1 MHIELEQN
9 SSTLIELMS
18 GVISAFPNGL
28 IALSDSGEINLI
40 NTIAI
45 NWLGLGDGE
54 EKTENMLDQDFR
66 NILKRFP
73 DLVDKIE
80 CLLINGRYK
89 QLDLHG
95 FIVDDLNINIRCCR
109 MLKGVV
115 ILITKT
121 NDQKSLYKDDIDI
134 LTQLS
139 NRKHFEERFHKL
151 INQNNFIFR
160 QNAALIFFD
169 IDNFTKINDSF
180 NYSLGDEVLCRIAN
194 ILKSRVSEGQLIS
207 RIGSDQFVILL
218 QDHSIHEAKGFSES
232 VRKLIGSRQFYLN
245 ENSVRITVSCGIAP
259 FYIDTAPELNKLLS
273 IASTACKLAKSN
285 GKNRTYIIDSDN
297 NEFENY
303 IQEVGIVDEL
313 NNAIE
318 NEKFVL
324 YGQKIASTIDSNS
337 RYYEILLRLKSLR
350 GDIFSPSTFIPV
362 AERYHMMPEIDR
374 YVMKTLFSSMGSGN
388 EFVYSVNLSGQT
400 ISDYTVID
408 FINKMMNSYVFD
420 PACIIFEITET
431 SAMSDFNRTIEIM
444 NSLIDLGFHFSLDD
458 FGTGLSSFTYLKE
471 LPLDTVKI
479 DGSFVLDI
487 DKDKISYQMV
497 KSIHEIGKAMGLKT
511 VAEYV
516 ENKEIYQCLTEIG
529 VQFVQG
535 YYIHKPEPI
544 VDIINKKIS

>member
-160 QNAALIFFD
+160 QNAALIFLTS
-169 IDNFTKINDSF
+169 I
-180 NYSLGDEVLCRIAN
+180 
-194 ILKSRVSEGQLIS
+194 ILQKLM
-207 RIGSDQFVILL
+207 ILL
-218 QDHSIHEAKGFSES
+218 IIH
-232 VRKLIGSRQFYLN
+232 L
-245 ENSVRITVSCGIAP
+245 
-259 FYIDTAPELNKLLS
+259 
-273 IASTACKLAKSN
+273 
-285 GKNRTYIIDSDN
+285 
-297 NEFENY
+297 
-303 IQEVGIVDEL
+303 
-313 NNAIE
+313 
-318 NEKFVL
+318 
-324 YGQKIASTIDSNS
+324 
-337 RYYEILLRLKSLR
+337 
-350 GDIFSPSTFIPV
+350 
-362 AERYHMMPEIDR
+362 
-374 YVMKTLFSSMGSGN
+374 VMKFCVEL
-388 EFVYSVNLSGQT
+388 L
-400 ISDYTVID
+400 
-408 FINKMMNSYVFD
+408 
-420 PACIIFEITET
+420 IF
-431 SAMSDFNRTIEIM
+431 
-444 NSLIDLGFHFSLDD
+444 
-458 FGTGLSSFTYLKE
+458 
-471 LPLDTVKI
+471 
-479 DGSFVLDI
+479 
-487 DKDKISYQMV
+487 
-497 KSIHEIGKAMGLKT
+497 
-511 VAEYV
+511 
-516 ENKEIYQCLTEIG
+516 
-529 VQFVQG
+529 
-535 YYIHKPEPI
+535 
-544 VDIINKKIS
+544 